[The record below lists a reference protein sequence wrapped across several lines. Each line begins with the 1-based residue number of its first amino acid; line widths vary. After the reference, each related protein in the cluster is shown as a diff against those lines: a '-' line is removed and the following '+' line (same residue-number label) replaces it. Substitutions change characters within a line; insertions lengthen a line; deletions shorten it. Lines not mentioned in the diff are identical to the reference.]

1 MQGRILL
8 HRESQVPMAETPYSS
23 DRLATVFGGS
33 GFVGRHIVRALARE
47 GWRVRAA
54 NRRPDLAGFL
64 RPQGTVGQIEP
75 VQANLRYP
83 ESVAAAIDGAD
94 VVVNAAGVKSQH
106 GPQSYE
112 AVHVSGA
119 GEIARAARAAGVR
132 TLVQISGIG
141 ADSASTNPYIASK
154 GRGEE
159 AARAEFPDAIML
171 RPSVVF
177 GPEDEFLNRFAALA
191 RFMPM
196 LPLFGGGETRL
207 QPVFAGDVALAA
219 ARALDGAAEA
229 GQTYELGGPEIM
241 TLRKAVQLVLR
252 IVERRRGLIGL
263 PFGVSGAIAGATEI
277 ASALT
282 LGVFPKALT
291 TTRDQVELLRE
302 NNIVSENAIAKG
314 HTFDGLGIDPQGIE
328 AIAPAYLVRFRKTG
342 QYASSRT
349 A

>member
-1 MQGRILL
+1 
-8 HRESQVPMAETPYSS
+8 MADMPYSS

-54 NRRPDLAGFL
+54 SRRPDLAGFL

-83 ESVAAAIDGAD
+83 ESVARAIEGAD
-94 VVVNAAGVKSQH
+94 VVVNAAGVKSER

-112 AVHVSGA
+112 AVHISGA
-119 GEIARAARAAGVR
+119 GEIARAARAEGVR

-141 ADSASTNPYIASK
+141 ADSGSANPYIASK
-154 GRGEE
+154 GRAEE

-177 GPEDEFLNRFAALA
+177 GPGDEFFNRFAALA
-191 RFMPM
+191 RYLPA

-207 QPVFAGDVALAA
+207 QPVFAGDVALAT
-219 ARALDGAAEA
+219 ARALGGAAEA

-241 TLRKAVQLVLR
+241 TLREAVQLVLR
-252 IVERRRGLIGL
+252 IVERRRWLIAL
-263 PFGVSGAIAGATEI
+263 PFGVSGGVAGATEI
-277 ASALT
+277 ASAAT
-282 LGVFPKALT
+282 LGLFPKALT
-291 TTRDQVELLRE
+291 TTRDQVELLRYD
-302 NNIVSENAIAKG
+302 NVVSEPAIAEG
-314 HTFDGLGIDPQGIE
+314 RTLAALGIDPQGVE

-342 QYASSRT
+342 QYAASRPT
-349 A
+349 

>member
-1 MQGRILL
+1 
-8 HRESQVPMAETPYSS
+8 MADMPYSS

-54 NRRPDLAGFL
+54 SRRPDLAGFL

-83 ESVAAAIDGAD
+83 ESVARVIEGAD
-94 VVVNAAGVKSQH
+94 VVVNAAGVKSER

-119 GEIARAARAAGVR
+119 GEIARAARAEGVR
-132 TLVQISGIG
+132 ALVQISGIG
-141 ADSASTNPYIASK
+141 ADSGSANPYIASK
-154 GRGEE
+154 GRAEE
-159 AARAEFPDAIML
+159 AARAEYPDAIML

-177 GPEDEFLNRFAALA
+177 GPEDEFFNRFAALA
-191 RFMPM
+191 RFLPV
-196 LPLFGGGETRL
+196 LPLFGGGETGL

-219 ARALDGAAEA
+219 ARALGGAAEA

-241 TLRKAVQLVLR
+241 TLREAVQLVLR
-252 IVERRRGLIGL
+252 IVERRRWLIGL
-263 PFGVSGAIAGATEI
+263 SFGVSRAVAGATEI
-277 ASALT
+277 ASAAT
-282 LGVFPKALT
+282 LGLFPKALT
-291 TTRDQVELLRE
+291 TTRDQVELLRYD
-302 NNIVSENAIAKG
+302 NIVSEPAIAEG
-314 HTFDGLGIDPQGIE
+314 RTLAALGIDPQGVE

-342 QYASSRT
+342 QYAASRPT
-349 A
+349 